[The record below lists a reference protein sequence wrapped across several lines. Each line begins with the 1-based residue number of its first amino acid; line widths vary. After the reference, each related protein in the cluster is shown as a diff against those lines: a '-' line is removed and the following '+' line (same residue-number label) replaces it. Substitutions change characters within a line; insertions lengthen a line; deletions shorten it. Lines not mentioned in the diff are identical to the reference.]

1 MYHAT
6 GIGKRF
12 GGVRALD
19 GAHIELRPG
28 SVHALLGENGA
39 GKSTLVKI
47 LAGALPPD
55 EGELLL
61 DGAPVRFSTTRDAV
75 RRGVAVVSQELS
87 LFPDL
92 DVLANLFP
100 ACDLRRAG
108 FLLDRKAMARKAGPV
123 LEELEFTR
131 PPATRV
137 GELTLAERQLV
148 EIARALLE
156 DPAVLILDE
165 PTSALQAD
173 AAARLLRI
181 LAALRS
187 RQVAVAYVSHVLEEV
202 VRLCDEVTVL
212 RDGRNALSAVPM
224 AGLTIEK
231 IVRAMV
237 GDRPT
242 TPTADAR
249 AGAAQVAGTAGLRL
263 EGVHVPGHLDGVD
276 LEARPGEIVGLAGI
290 AGAGQTAV
298 LEVVCGLLTPSAGT
312 LAYPGGGPRPRDLRQ
327 AIRAGVAVVPSDR
340 RRLGLMLDKPLWE
353 NIAQVRTV
361 ALGLTGSWVRAKGLR
376 ERAVAATE
384 RLRIRA
390 SGPDQLA
397 GRLSGGNQ
405 QKVVFAKWLEAAPGV
420 VLLDDPTRG
429 VDVAAKAEMHAIV
442 RELAAEGRI
451 VLLTS
456 TDPAELAQV
465 CDRVLVFRKG
475 RVAAELA
482 GQRLTDHEIL
492 HLAHGADSE

>member
-1 MYHAT
+1 MYLAS

-19 GAHIELRPG
+19 GARIELRPG

-61 DGAPVRFSTTRDAV
+61 NGAPVRFSTTRDAV
-75 RRGVAVVSQELS
+75 RRGVAVVSQEPS
-87 LFPDL
+87 LFPDM

-100 ACDLRRAG
+100 ACDLRRG
-108 FLLDRKAMARKAGPV
+108 GLLLDRKAMARKAGPV
-123 LEELEFTR
+123 LDELELTR
-131 PPATRV
+131 PPTTRV

-224 AGLTIEK
+224 AELTLEK

-237 GDRPT
+237 GERPT
-242 TPTADAR
+242 APAVRPTR
-249 AGAAQVAGTAGLRL
+249 PAAAGTAGLRL
-263 EGVHVPGHLDGVD
+263 RGVHVPGHLDGVD
-276 LEARPGEIVGLAGI
+276 LEARQGEIVGLAGI

-298 LEVVCGLLTPSAGT
+298 LEVVCGLRTPSAGT
-312 LAYPGGGPRPRDLRQ
+312 LAYPGGGPRPRGLRQ
-327 AIRAGVAVVPSDR
+327 AVKAGVAVVPSDR
-340 RRLGLMLDKPLWE
+340 KLLGLMLDKPLWE

-361 ALGLTGSWVRAKGLR
+361 ALGRTGTWVRAKDLR
-376 ERAVAATE
+376 ERAAAATA

-390 SGPDQLA
+390 SGPGQLA

-442 RELAAEGRI
+442 RELAAEGRV

-456 TDPAELAQV
+456 TDPAELAEV

-482 GQRLTDHEIL
+482 GERLTDHEIL
-492 HLAHGADSE
+492 HLAHGANSE

>member
-1 MYHAT
+1 MYLAS

-19 GAHIELRPG
+19 GARIELRPG

-61 DGAPVRFSTTRDAV
+61 NGAPVRFSTTRDAV
-75 RRGVAVVSQELS
+75 RRGVAVVSQEPS
-87 LFPDL
+87 LFPDM

-100 ACDLRRAG
+100 ACDLRRG
-108 FLLDRKAMARKAGPV
+108 GLLLDRKAMARKAGPV
-123 LEELEFTR
+123 LDELELTR
-131 PPATRV
+131 PPTTRV

-202 VRLCDEVTVL
+202 VQLCDEVTVL

-224 AGLTIEK
+224 AELTLEK

-237 GDRPT
+237 GERPT
-242 TPTADAR
+242 VPAAR
-249 AGAAQVAGTAGLRL
+249 ATRPAGPGTAGLRL
-263 EGVHVPGHLDGVD
+263 RGVHVPGHLDGVD
-276 LEARPGEIVGLAGI
+276 LEARQGEIVGLAGI

-298 LEVVCGLLTPSAGT
+298 LEVVCGLRAPSAGT
-312 LAYPGGGPRPRDLRQ
+312 LAYPGGGPRPRGLRQ
-327 AIRAGVAVVPSDR
+327 AIKAGVAVVPSDR
-340 RRLGLMLDKPLWE
+340 KRLGLMLDKPLWE

-361 ALGLTGSWVRAKGLR
+361 ALGRTGTWVRAKDLR
-376 ERAVAATE
+376 ERAVAATA

-390 SGPDQLA
+390 SGPGQLA

-442 RELAAEGRI
+442 RELAAEGRV

-456 TDPAELAQV
+456 TDPAELAEV

-482 GQRLTDHEIL
+482 GERLTDHEIL
-492 HLAHGADSE
+492 HLAHGANSE

>member
-1 MYHAT
+1 MYLAS

-19 GAHIELRPG
+19 GARIELRPG

-61 DGAPVRFSTTRDAV
+61 NGAPVRFSTTREAV
-75 RRGVAVVSQELS
+75 RRGVAVVSQEPS

-100 ACDLRRAG
+100 ACDLRRG
-108 FLLDRKAMARKAGPV
+108 GLLLDRKAMARKAGPV
-123 LEELEFTR
+123 LDELELTR
-131 PPATRV
+131 PPTTRV

-202 VRLCDEVTVL
+202 VQLCDEVTVL

-224 AGLTIEK
+224 AELTLEK

-242 TPTADAR
+242 APAAR
-249 AGAAQVAGTAGLRL
+249 AAPSVGAGTAGLRL
-263 EGVHVPGHLDGVD
+263 RGVHVPGHLDGVD
-276 LEARPGEIVGLAGI
+276 LEARQGEIVGLAGI

-298 LEVVCGLLTPSAGT
+298 LEVVCGLRAPSAGT
-312 LAYPGGGPRPRDLRQ
+312 LAYPGGGPRPRGLRQ

-340 RRLGLMLDKPLWE
+340 KRLGLMLDKPLWE

-361 ALGLTGSWVRAKGLR
+361 ALGRTGTWVRAKDLR
-376 ERAVAATE
+376 ERAVAATA

-442 RELAAEGRI
+442 RELAAEGRV

-482 GQRLTDHEIL
+482 GARLTDHEIL
-492 HLAHGADSE
+492 HLAHGANSE